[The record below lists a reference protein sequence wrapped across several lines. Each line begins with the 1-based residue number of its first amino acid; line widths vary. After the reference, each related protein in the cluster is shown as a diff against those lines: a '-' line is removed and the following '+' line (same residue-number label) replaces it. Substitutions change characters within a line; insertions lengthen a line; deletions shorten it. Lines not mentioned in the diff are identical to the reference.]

1 MILSKFHHLLSSLFI
16 YFLKNR
22 RPNLALVF
30 FCVLCYSIFCYG
42 RVFAFVVFISVQVGL
57 SIFNFKKLFSHYSFV
72 KPTGFFAMYS
82 YGISSFGGEE
92 I

>member
-1 MILSKFHHLLSSLFI
+1 M
-16 YFLKNR
+16 
-22 RPNLALVF
+22 
-30 FCVLCYSIFCYG
+30 
-42 RVFAFVVFISVQVGL
+42 FAFVVFISVQVRL